1 MVGFTCGYDTYALDW
16 PRTTHSQFTCG
27 AGRLAISK
35 CVMSIVITSTNGKLD
50 VLDVYRANACIPF
63 VSLGIVSIPRTFSP
77 LLRRD
82 DAPPKAPGAG

>member
-1 MVGFTCGYDTYALDW
+1 MRCDTCALNS
-16 PRTTHSQFTCG
+16 PRTTQSQFTCG
-27 AGRLAISK
+27 AGRLTILK
-35 CVMSIVITSTNGKLD
+35 PVVSIVTTSINGKLD